1 MNASA
6 GNVADG
12 GADAEEKA
20 LSAYLH
26 DLSPVVEGWTV
37 DTAVMEHVVIPTS
50 TGIAL
55 DGWVRRPPGDG
66 EFPTILYFTP
76 YYGGGD
82 PSSPLNVLG
91 DLTYAAAQ
99 YFIPRGYAVGLV
111 SVRGTGNSSGCYTSG
126 GEDERRELGEAV
138 EHIAALPWSNKRIGA
153 IGVSFDGA
161 TAAEL
166 FTEAPPSL
174 KTVVPIA
181 AVTDYYR
188 YGFNNGIL
196 RFINGAYPTYYVA
209 VSDLLPV
216 GLSGGVGPADPEGFL
231 TRAVAGLVCPEQI
244 TAQLNS
250 IENVLTAEKTPFW
263 IERDLPRIVAE
274 TAHKPRPSMFY
285 IQGFQDANVDTLHTH
300 DWLSA
305 VDQTG
310 VPLHVWLGQWV
321 HAYPQSS
328 SGLACESGEPC
339 RGDFW
344 EQALLAW
351 FDQFLKGVDTGILDA
366 PAVQLQADD
375 GVWRH
380 EDAWP
385 PSASTPTSFYPQAD
399 GTLGLEASS
408 GVVAF
413 RDNLVSVPTQL
424 PVDQSLLPEPITG
437 TALVFVSEPLEQ
449 DLRLTGTPRLQ
460 TLALSSAFKANLV
473 ATLLARKPDGT
484 QRYINFAAVSL
495 NHAVSLE
502 NADTNISGTE
512 IPVDVHFLPQ
522 DNVIPAGEQLVLE
535 ISGNISQDHVEDDG
549 NSANLLNYGARL
561 MPLGVGADVMLDLAA
576 TKLTLMSNPN
586 DRVEPLSWL
595 EQP

>member
-1 MNASA
+1 M
-6 GNVADG
+6 DG
-12 GADAEEKA
+12 W
-20 LSAYLH
+20 S
-26 DLSPVVEGWTV
+26 V
-37 DTAVMEHVVIPTS
+37 DTAVVEHVVIPTS

-55 DGWVRRPPGDG
+55 DSWVRRPPGEG

-82 PSSPLNVLG
+82 PSSALNVAG
-91 DLTYAAAQ
+91 DLTYAAAEF
-99 YFIPRGYAVGLV
+99 FIPRGYAVGVV

-126 GEDERRELGEAV
+126 GEKERRELGEAV
-138 EHIAALPWSNKRIGA
+138 EHIAALPWSNGRIGA

-166 FTEAPPSL
+166 FTEAPQSL

-196 RFINGAYPTYYVA
+196 RFINGAYPTYYVP

-216 GLSGGVGPADPEGFL
+216 GLSGGVGPLDAEGFL
-231 TRAVAGLVCPEQI
+231 TRAVVGLVCPEQI
-244 TAQLNS
+244 VAQLNS
-250 IENVLTAEKTPFW
+250 IENVLTANKTAFW

-274 TAHKPRPSMFY
+274 TVDKPRPSMFY

-305 VDQTG
+305 VYKTG

-321 HAYPQSS
+321 HSYPQST
-328 SGLACESGEPC
+328 SGEPCEDGEPC

-385 PSASTPTSFYPQAD
+385 PSAVSATTLYPQAD
-399 GTLGLEASS
+399 GTLGAVAST
-408 GVVAF
+408 GVVEF

-424 PVDQSLLPEPITG
+424 PVDQTLLPQPISG
-437 TALVFVSEPLEQ
+437 TLLEFVSEPLEQ

-460 TLALSSAFKANLV
+460 TLAISSAFKANLV
-473 ATLLARKPDGT
+473 ATLLARKEDGT
-484 QRYINFAAVSL
+484 QRYINFAAQSL
-495 NHAVSLE
+495 NHAENLE
-502 NADTNISGTE
+502 SGDQDISGKE
-512 IPVDVHFLPQ
+512 IAVDVHFFPQ
-522 DNVIPAGEQLVLE
+522 DNVLAAGERLVLE
-535 ISGNISQDHVEDDG
+535 ISGNISQNHVEDDG
-549 NSANLLNYGARL
+549 NSVNLLNYGARL
-561 MPLGVGADVMLDLAA
+561 MPLGVGGDIMLDLAA
-576 TKLTLMSNPN
+576 TRLTLMTNPG

-595 EQP
+595 DQQ